1 MGYVQEYDYVIIGAG
16 SAGCVL
22 ANRLS
27 ANPLVRVLLLEA
39 GGKDTNPWIHVPIG
53 YARTIYNKSTSWI
66 YETEPCEGTG
76 GRPGR
81 WPRGKVLGGS
91 SSINGLVYI
100 RGQAADYDHWRQ
112 LGNDGWGYQ
121 DVLPAFKK
129 SQNQTGDTAS
139 FDPNYHNTDGPLA
152 VSDLGMQDELA
163 EAMIASAGESG
174 IPRTDDFN
182 GADQEGVGYFQLTTR
197 NGRRCSAAVAYLNPV
212 KKRDNLTIITHALV
226 GKIRCKDKIA
236 RSVVYQKNGQIHEAS
251 ASQEIILSGGAINSP
266 QLLMLSG
273 IGSAVQSKKHD
284 IEVVHDLP
292 GVGQNLQD
300 HFQVR
305 TIHSTHRPITANDQ
319 LRRLDRKVLNG
330 LKYAFFKT
338 GMLTV
343 GAGQVGVFTRTK
355 QGLAGPDI
363 QMHYVPFAANLMGD
377 DLLPFSAFA
386 LSVCQ
391 LRPESSGTITLA
403 SNDPTQHPVIQPN
416 YMATDLDRQTMI
428 DGVREIRRI
437 VSHEPIKSLIK
448 EEYLP
453 GPEVNSDDE
462 ILDFVKQ
469 YGSTIFHPSC
479 TCKMGPSE
487 DKMAVV
493 DAQLRVHGIAR
504 LRVADA
510 SIMPSVVSGNTN
522 AACIMIGEKAA
533 EMILEG
539 NAG

>member
-1 MGYVQEYDYVIIGAG
+1 
-16 SAGCVL
+16 
-22 ANRLS
+22 
-27 ANPLVRVLLLEA
+27 
-39 GGKDTNPWIHVPIG
+39 
-53 YARTIYNKSTSWI
+53 
-66 YETEPCEGTG
+66 
-76 GRPGR
+76 
-81 WPRGKVLGGS
+81 
-91 SSINGLVYI
+91 
-100 RGQAADYDHWRQ
+100 
-112 LGNDGWGYQ
+112 
-121 DVLPAFKK
+121 
-129 SQNQTGDTAS
+129 
-139 FDPNYHNTDGPLA
+139 LA